1 MRGKEAIQAIGDI
14 PYINK
19 KWLDY
24 LKLDVPTT
32 TDELEQVL
40 IAFRDNADKLEK
52 EFDIEGGVIPMSF
65 IINNGDQD
73 PAILINGF
81 GEGYGDTGDHFAV
94 KMREPLFILLY
105 RKATRKV
112 SSGSISLSQRI

>member
-1 MRGKEAIQAIGDI
+1 M
-14 PYINK
+14 
-19 KWLDY
+19 
-24 LKLDVPTT
+24 PTT

-40 IAFRDNADKLEK
+40 IAFCDHAQELKDA
-52 EFDIEGGVIPMSF
+52 FDIEGDVIPLSF

-94 KMREPLFILLY
+94 TDECAPNHEGL
-105 RKATRKV
+105 
-112 SSGSISLSQRI
+112 